1 MGVQSQVSAAL
12 NAHKRKLYVATLPTG
27 VSLNERNLRN
37 HALGQNTPEA
47 GAWLTSCLLNPRNQM
62 GNGPF
67 CVAVGKRLQLP
78 LVGVTEGPCKA
89 CAGPLDALGHHASC
103 CPAINKSNRHTIVQ
117 NAMSVHAREAA
128 QVFVKVP
135 TVATYYAQKPAAEG
149 GDTDDTLSKGD
160 IGLTFKTHQA
170 ASLIIVDF
178 TVVAAAKG
186 APAPY
191 ATAGDAAKAAEAAK
205 RKQYTERYDIP
216 PDRFIA
222 FAVEDSGALGP
233 SAKAFQWAIATACGG
248 TANNIAR
255 RHRRIVEETS
265 VALQIALYNQH
276 RRFLAA
282 CVPPSEEG

>member
-1 MGVQSQVSAAL
+1 M
-12 NAHKRKLYVATLPTG
+12 
-27 VSLNERNLRN
+27 
-37 HALGQNTPEA
+37 
-47 GAWLTSCLLNPRNQM
+47 
-62 GNGPF
+62 
-67 CVAVGKRLQLP
+67 
-78 LVGVTEGPCKA
+78 
-89 CAGPLDALGHHASC
+89 
-103 CPAINKSNRHTIVQ
+103 
-117 NAMSVHAREAA
+117 
-128 QVFVKVP
+128 
-135 TVATYYAQKPAAEG
+135 
-149 GDTDDTLSKGD
+149 
-160 IGLTFKTHQA
+160 
-170 ASLIIVDF
+170 DF

-222 FAVEDSGALGP
+222 FAVEDSGALEP
-233 SAKAFQWAIATACGG
+233 SAKALQWTIATACGG